1 MSNAI
6 EVTDD
11 SFQATVLE
19 SSIPV
24 VVDFW
29 ATWCPPC
36 RILGPIIDELTGDYE
51 GKALMCKVDVDNNQA
66 LAQKYSVMS
75 IPTILFIK
83 DGEIK
88 EQVVGA
94 LPKEQLAEKIDA
106 ML

>member
-1 MSNAI
+1 MSNVL
-6 EVTDD
+6 EVTDET
-11 SFQATVLE
+11 FQSTVLE

-36 RILGPIIDELTGDYE
+36 RILGPIVEELSGDYD
-51 GKALMCKVDVDNNQA
+51 GKALICKVDVDENQE
-66 LAQKYSVMS
+66 LAQKYSIMS
-75 IPTILFIK
+75 IPTVLFIK

>member
-1 MSNAI
+1 MSKVL

-11 SFQATVLE
+11 TFQSTVLE
-19 SSIPV
+19 SPIPA

-36 RILGPIIDELTGDYE
+36 RILGPIVEELSGEYD
-51 GKALMCKVDVDNNQA
+51 GKALICKIDVDDNQG
-66 LAQKYSVMS
+66 LAQKYGIMS
-75 IPTILFIK
+75 IPTVLFIK

-94 LPKEQLAEKIDA
+94 LPKEQLAAKIDA
-106 ML
+106 LL